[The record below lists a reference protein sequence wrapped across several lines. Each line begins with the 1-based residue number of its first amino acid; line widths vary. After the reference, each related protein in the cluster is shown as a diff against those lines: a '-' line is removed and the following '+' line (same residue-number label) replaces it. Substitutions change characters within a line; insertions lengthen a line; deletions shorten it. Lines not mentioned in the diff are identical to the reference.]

1 MCQWPLGLADDPKDA
16 LMSDSNDARARIVL
30 ALRKAGVTDR
40 AVLEAIETIPRDMF
54 MSTGFEARA
63 WDDTALPIE
72 CGQTISQPYVV
83 GVMTAALELTG
94 REKVLE
100 IGTGS
105 GYQTAILSKLARR
118 VFTLERYR
126 TLLRM
131 AQKRHEALKLTN
143 IVSKCADGGMG
154 WADQGP
160 FDRIIFT
167 CATPVRP
174 DTHLAQLAS
183 GGILVAPVGAGA
195 VQELL
200 RYRLREDGVFE
211 EEALMDVRFVPLL
224 LGIAR
229 EG

>member
-1 MCQWPLGLADDPKDA
+1 MT
-16 LMSDSNDARARIVL
+16 STSDARARIVL
-30 ALRKAGVTDR
+30 ALRKAGVTDA
-40 AVLEAIETIPRDMF
+40 AVLNAIETVPREVF
-54 MSTGFEARA
+54 MSPGFESRA
-63 WDDTALPIE
+63 WDDAALPIE

-126 TLLRM
+126 TLLRS
-131 AQKRHEALKLTN
+131 AQSRHEALKLTN
-143 IVSKCADGGMG
+143 IVSKCSDGGLG
-154 WADQGP
+154 WSDQGP

-167 CATPVRP
+167 CAAPSRP
-174 DTHLAQLAS
+174 DVHLAQLAP
-183 GGILVAPVGAGA
+183 GGILVAPVGSGA
-195 VQELL
+195 IQELL

-224 LGIAR
+224 PGVAR
-229 EG
+229 DG

>member
-1 MCQWPLGLADDPKDA
+1 MNGGD
-16 LMSDSNDARARIVL
+16 DARARIVL
-30 ALRKAGVTDR
+30 ALRKAGVTDS
-40 AVLEAIETIPRDMF
+40 AVLQAIETVPREVF
-54 MSTGFEARA
+54 MSTGFESRA
-63 WDDTALPIE
+63 WEDAALPIE

-83 GVMTAALELTG
+83 GVMTAALQLTG

-105 GYQTAILSKLARR
+105 GYQTAILSKLSRR

-126 TLLRM
+126 TLLRK
-131 AQKRHEALKLTN
+131 AQERHEALKLTN
-143 IVSKCADGGMG
+143 IVSKCGDGGLG

-167 CATPVRP
+167 CAAPVRP
-174 DTHLAQLAS
+174 DTHLAQLAP

-224 LGIAR
+224 PGVAR
-229 EG
+229 DS

>member
-1 MCQWPLGLADDPKDA
+1 M
-16 LMSDSNDARARIVL
+16 DSTDARARIIL
-30 ALRKAGVTDR
+30 ALRKAGVTDIG
-40 AVLEAIETIPRDMF
+40 VLDAIETIPRDIF
-54 MSTGFEARA
+54 MSPGFEGRA
-63 WDDTALPIE
+63 WEDAALPIE

-126 TLLRM
+126 TLLRI
-131 AQKRHEALKLTN
+131 AQRRHEALKLTN
-143 IVSKCADGGMG
+143 IVSKCGDGGLG

-167 CATPVRP
+167 CAAPVRP
-174 DTHLAQLAS
+174 DAHLAQLAP

-200 RYRLREDGVFE
+200 RYRLRDDGIFE
-211 EEALMDVRFVPLL
+211 EEVLMDVRFVPLL
-224 LGIAR
+224 PGVAR
-229 EG
+229 DG

>member
-1 MCQWPLGLADDPKDA
+1 MTGGD
-16 LMSDSNDARARIVL
+16 DARARIVL
-30 ALRKAGVTDR
+30 ALRKAGVTDSG
-40 AVLEAIETIPRDMF
+40 VLQAIETVPREVF
-54 MSTGFEARA
+54 MSAGFEGRA
-63 WDDTALPIE
+63 WEDAALPIE

-105 GYQTAILSKLARR
+105 GYQTAILSKLSRR

-126 TLLRM
+126 TLLRK
-131 AQKRHEALKLTN
+131 AQDRHEVLKLTN
-143 IVSKCADGGMG
+143 IVSKCGDGGLG

-167 CATPVRP
+167 CAAPIRP
-174 DTHLAQLAS
+174 DMHLAQLAP

-224 LGIAR
+224 PGVAR

>member
-1 MCQWPLGLADDPKDA
+1 MTDN
-16 LMSDSNDARARIVL
+16 SDARARIIL
-30 ALRKAGVTDR
+30 ALRKAGVVDVK
-40 AVLEAIETIPRDMF
+40 VLQAIETVPREVF
-54 MSTGFEARA
+54 MSQGFEARA
-63 WDDTALPIE
+63 WDDAALPIE

-126 TLLRM
+126 TLLRS
-131 AQKRHEALKLTN
+131 AQARHEALNLSN
-143 IVSKCADGGMG
+143 IVSKCADGGLG

-167 CATPVRP
+167 CATPCRP
-174 DTHLAQLAS
+174 DAHLAQLAKN
-183 GGILVAPVGAGA
+183 GILVAPVGAGG

-200 RYRLREDGVFE
+200 RYRLRDDGVFE
-211 EEALMDVRFVPLL
+211 EEVLMDVRFVPLL
-224 LGIAR
+224 PGVAQD
-229 EG
+229 G

>member
-1 MCQWPLGLADDPKDA
+1 
-16 LMSDSNDARARIVL
+16 MSSEDGRARIVL
-30 ALRKAGVTDR
+30 ALRKSGVIDPL
-40 AVLEAIETIPRDMF
+40 VLNAIETLPREVF
-54 MSTGFEARA
+54 MSAGFEGRA
-63 WDDTALPIE
+63 WEDAALPIE

-83 GVMTAALELTG
+83 GIMTAALELTG

-126 TLLRM
+126 TLLRL
-131 AQKRHEALKLTN
+131 AQSRHEVLKLTN
-143 IVSKCADGGMG
+143 IVSKYSDGALG
-154 WADQGP
+154 WPDQGP
-160 FDRIIFT
+160 FDRIILT
-167 CATPVRP
+167 CAAPVRP
-174 DTHLAQLAS
+174 DALLAQLAP

-200 RYRLREDGVFE
+200 RYRLRADGIFE

-224 LGIAR
+224 PGVAR
-229 EG
+229 DA

>member
-1 MCQWPLGLADDPKDA
+1 MDTD
-16 LMSDSNDARARIVL
+16 NARAQIVL
-30 ALRKAGVTDR
+30 ALRKAGVTDSK
-40 AVLEAIETIPRDMF
+40 VLQAIETVPRDIF
-54 MSTGFEARA
+54 MSSGFEARA
-63 WDDTALPIE
+63 WEDAALPIE
-72 CGQTISQPYVV
+72 CGQTISQPFVV

-131 AQKRHEALKLTN
+131 AQDRHETLKLTN
-143 IVSKCADGGMG
+143 IVSKCADGGLG

-167 CATPVRP
+167 CAAPVRP
-174 DTHLAQLAS
+174 DVHLSQLAK
-183 GGILVAPVGAGA
+183 GGLLIAPVGAGA

-200 RYRLREDGVFE
+200 RYRLRDDGVFE

-224 LGIAR
+224 PGVASDR
-229 EG
+229 

>member
-1 MCQWPLGLADDPKDA
+1 
-16 LMSDSNDARARIVL
+16 MSHEDGRARIVL
-30 ALRKAGVTDR
+30 ALRKAGVTDPL
-40 AVLEAIETIPRDMF
+40 VLNAIETIPREVF
-54 MSTGFEARA
+54 MSAGFEGRA
-63 WDDTALPIE
+63 WEDAALPIE

-83 GVMTAALELTG
+83 GIMTAALELTG

-126 TLLRM
+126 TLLRL
-131 AQKRHEALKLTN
+131 AQSRHEVLKLAN
-143 IVSKCADGGMG
+143 IVSKCSDGGLG
-154 WADQGP
+154 WPDQGP

-167 CATPVRP
+167 CAAPVRP
-174 DTHLAQLAS
+174 DAMLAQLAP

-224 LGIAR
+224 PGVAR
-229 EG
+229 DA

>member
-1 MCQWPLGLADDPKDA
+1 
-16 LMSDSNDARARIVL
+16 MSDARARIVL
-30 ALRKAGVTDR
+30 ALRKAGITD
-40 AVLEAIETIPRDMF
+40 AGVLHAIETVPREIF
-54 MSTGFEARA
+54 MSTGFEGRA
-63 WDDTALPIE
+63 WEDAALPIE

-83 GVMTAALELTG
+83 GVMTAALELSG

-118 VFTLERYR
+118 VYTLERYR

-131 AQKRHEALKLTN
+131 AQDRHESLRLTN
-143 IVSKCADGGMG
+143 VVSKCGDGGLG
-154 WADQGP
+154 WVDQGP

-167 CATPVRP
+167 CAAPVRP
-174 DTHLAQLAS
+174 DALLAQLAK

-224 LGIAR
+224 PGVAR
-229 EG
+229 ES

>member
-1 MCQWPLGLADDPKDA
+1 
-16 LMSDSNDARARIVL
+16 MSA
-30 ALRKAGVTDR
+30 
-40 AVLEAIETIPRDMF
+40 
-54 MSTGFEARA
+54 GFEGRA
-63 WDDTALPIE
+63 WEDAALPIE
-72 CGQTISQPYVV
+72 CGQTISQPYIV
-83 GVMTAALELTG
+83 GIMTAALELTG

-126 TLLRM
+126 TLLRL
-131 AQKRHEALKLTN
+131 AQSRHEGLKLTN
-143 IVSKCADGGMG
+143 IVSKCSDGGLG
-154 WADQGP
+154 WPDQGP

-167 CATPVRP
+167 CAAPVRP
-174 DTHLAQLAS
+174 DALLAQLAP
-183 GGILVAPVGAGA
+183 GGVLVAPVGAGA

-224 LGIAR
+224 PGVAR
-229 EG
+229 EA

>member
-1 MCQWPLGLADDPKDA
+1 MTGGD
-16 LMSDSNDARARIVL
+16 DARARIVL
-30 ALRKAGVTDR
+30 ALRKAGVTDSG
-40 AVLEAIETIPRDMF
+40 VLQAIETVPREVF
-54 MSTGFEARA
+54 MSAGFEGRA
-63 WDDTALPIE
+63 WEDAALPIE

-105 GYQTAILSKLARR
+105 GYQTAILSKLSRR

-126 TLLRM
+126 TLLRK
-131 AQKRHEALKLTN
+131 AQDRHETLKLTN
-143 IVSKCADGGMG
+143 IVSKCGDGGLG

-167 CATPVRP
+167 CAAPIRP
-174 DTHLAQLAS
+174 DMHLAQLAP

-224 LGIAR
+224 PGVAR

>member
-1 MCQWPLGLADDPKDA
+1 MTNT
-16 LMSDSNDARARIVL
+16 SDARARIVL
-30 ALRKAGVTDR
+30 ALRKAGVTDA
-40 AVLEAIETIPRDMF
+40 AVLQAIETVPREVF
-54 MSTGFEARA
+54 MSAGFENRA
-63 WDDTALPIE
+63 WEDAALPIE

-126 TLLRM
+126 TLLRI
-131 AQKRHEALKLTN
+131 AQNRHETLKLTN
-143 IVSKCADGGMG
+143 VVSKCGDGGLG

-167 CATPVRP
+167 CAAPVRP
-174 DTHLAQLAS
+174 DVHLAQLAP

-200 RYRLREDGVFE
+200 RYRLRDDGVFE

-224 LGIAR
+224 PGVAR

>member
-1 MCQWPLGLADDPKDA
+1 MIGDT
-16 LMSDSNDARARIVL
+16 DARARIVL
-30 ALRKAGVTDR
+30 ALRKAGVTE
-40 AVLEAIETIPRDMF
+40 ASVLQAIETVPRELF
-54 MSTGFEARA
+54 MSPGFETRA
-63 WDDTALPIE
+63 WEDAALPIE

-105 GYQTAILSKLARR
+105 GYQTAILSKLSRR
-118 VFTLERYR
+118 VFSIERYR
-126 TLLRM
+126 PLLRM
-131 AQKRHEALKLTN
+131 AQARHEALKLAN
-143 IVSKCADGGMG
+143 IVTKCADGGLG

-174 DTHLAQLAS
+174 DAHLAQLAS
-183 GGILVAPVGAGA
+183 GGVLVAPVGAGA
-195 VQELL
+195 IQELL
-200 RYRLREDGVFE
+200 RYRLRPDGVFE
-211 EEALMDVRFVPLL
+211 EEVLMDVRFVPLL
-224 LGIAR
+224 PGIAR

>member
-1 MCQWPLGLADDPKDA
+1 MIEP
-16 LMSDSNDARARIVL
+16 SDARAPIIL
-30 ALRKAGVTDR
+30 ALRKAGVVDDK
-40 AVLEAIETIPRDMF
+40 VLHAIETVPRALF
-54 MSTGFEARA
+54 MSQGFEGRA
-63 WDDTALPIE
+63 WEDAALPIE

-126 TLLRM
+126 TLLRN
-131 AQKRHEALKLTN
+131 AQARHEALKLTN
-143 IVSKCADGGMG
+143 IVSKCADGGLG

-167 CATPVRP
+167 CAAPARP
-174 DTHLAQLAS
+174 DVHLAQLAK
-183 GGILVAPVGAGA
+183 GGILVAPVGAGG

-200 RYRLREDGVFE
+200 RYRLRDDGVFE

-224 LGIAR
+224 PGVAR
-229 EG
+229 DA